1 MDDSSVNPHKPR
13 ILVIRGGAIGDFV
26 LTLPA
31 IRMLRQT
38 LPHCHLE
45 ILGYRHIADLA
56 LHGGPEKGTT
66 YADAVRNIE
75 YGPMAAFFARNGQLA
90 PDLCAYFAGF
100 QQVVSWLFD
109 PDGIFAANLERAGVR
124 NFLGVHEKITDQQH
138 ASVQLAR
145 GLERMAIFLD
155 ENATRLFPNDATQ
168 TAAAAWLATVAATPS
183 SQHVS
188 ATPRRVR
195 PPADR
200 ANRSVRD
207 GEHPAENAARP
218 LVALHPGSGS
228 PKKNWPLG
236 NWQRLGDHIASAGA
250 RLLLIGGEADD
261 TALEPLARSLSAH
274 TPLIARNLPLPM
286 LAALLARCS
295 AYFGHD
301 TGISHIAAATG
312 TPSTLLFGPT
322 DPSVWA
328 PVGGHIR
335 IIRAPAG
342 DLAHLAPEAIPLP
355 QILK

>member
-1 MDDSSVNPHKPR
+1 MTPVVENPASKPR
-13 ILVIRGGAIGDFV
+13 ILAIRGGAIGDFV

-45 ILGYRHIADLA
+45 ILGYRHIAELA
-56 LHGGPEKGTT
+56 LHGGPAENTT
-66 YADAVRNIE
+66 YADAVRSIE
-75 YGPMAAFFARNGQLA
+75 YGPLAAFFARNGQLA

-124 NFLGVHEKITDQQH
+124 NFLGVHEKITDHQH

-155 ENATRLFPNDATQ
+155 ESGTRLFPDETTQHAAT
-168 TAAAAWLATVAATPS
+168 AWLA
-183 SQHVS
+183 
-188 ATPRRVR
+188 
-195 PPADR
+195 
-200 ANRSVRD
+200 
-207 GEHPAENAARP
+207 EHGAENDGRP

-228 PKKNWPLG
+228 PRKNWPAG
-236 NWQRLGDHIASAGA
+236 NWQRLGDRIASGGA
-250 RLLLIGGEADD
+250 RLLLIGGEADHGVLD
-261 TALEPLARSLSAH
+261 TLAHALAVHA
-274 TPLIARNLPLPM
+274 PLIARNVPLPT
-286 LAALLARCS
+286 LAALLARC
-295 AYFGHD
+295 AGHFGHD

-328 PVGGHIR
+328 PVGEHVR

-342 DLAHLAPEAIPLP
+342 DLASLAPDAIPLP
-355 QILK
+355 AL

>member
-1 MDDSSVNPHKPR
+1 MTAVAEKSAGKPR

-45 ILGYRHIADLA
+45 ILGYRHIADIA

-90 PDLCAYFAGF
+90 PDLCAYFSGF

-124 NFLGVHEKITDQQH
+124 NFLGGHEKITDHQH

-155 ENATRLFPNDATQ
+155 ESATRLFPTEATTN
-168 TAAAAWLATVAATPS
+168 TATAWLADHAAKK
-183 SQHVS
+183 
-188 ATPRRVR
+188 
-195 PPADR
+195 D
-200 ANRSVRD
+200 
-207 GEHPAENAARP
+207 ARP

-228 PKKNWPLG
+228 PKKNWPAG
-236 NWQRLGDHIASAGA
+236 NWQRLGDRIASGGA

-261 TALEPLARSLSAH
+261 SALDALARSLSVHA
-274 TPLIARNLPLPM
+274 PLVARNLPLPT
-286 LAALLARCS
+286 LAALLARCA

-301 TGISHIAAATG
+301 TGISHIAAVTG
-312 TPSTLLFGPT
+312 VPSTLLFGPT
-322 DPSVWA
+322 DPAVWA
-328 PVGGHIR
+328 PVGEHVR

-342 DLAHLAPEAIPLP
+342 NLDNLAPDTIPLP
-355 QILK
+355 AL

>member
-1 MDDSSVNPHKPR
+1 MTPVAENPADKPR

-38 LPHCHLE
+38 LPQCHLE
-45 ILGYRHIADLA
+45 ILGYRHIAELA
-56 LHGGPEKGTT
+56 LHGGPKPGTT

-124 NFLGVHEKITDQQH
+124 NFLGVHEKITDHQH
-138 ASVQLAR
+138 ASAQLAR

-155 ENATRLFPNDATQ
+155 DSATRLFPKEATNA
-168 TAAAAWLATVAATPS
+168 AAAAWLAEHTA
-183 SQHVS
+183 Q
-188 ATPRRVR
+188 
-195 PPADR
+195 
-200 ANRSVRD
+200 RD
-207 GEHPAENAARP
+207 DRP

-228 PKKNWPLG
+228 PKKNWPAG
-236 NWQRLGDHIASAGA
+236 NWQRLGDRIASGGA
-250 RLLLIGGEADD
+250 RLLLIGGEADHN
-261 TALEPLARSLSAH
+261 ALDPLARSLSVHA
-274 TPLIARNLPLPM
+274 PLIARNLPLST
-286 LAALLARCS
+286 LAALLARCTR
-295 AYFGHD
+295 YFGHD

-312 TPSTLLFGPT
+312 APSTLLFGPT

-328 PVGGHIR
+328 PVGEHVR
-335 IIRAPAG
+335 ILRAPAG
-342 DLAHLAPEAIPLP
+342 DLGSIAPEAVLAS
-355 QILK
+355 

>member
-1 MDDSSVNPHKPR
+1 MSKPR

-45 ILGYRHIADLA
+45 ILGYRHIADIA

-90 PDLCAYFAGF
+90 PDLCTYFAGF

-124 NFLGVHEKITDQQH
+124 NFLGVHEKMTDHQH

-155 ENATRLFPNDATQ
+155 ENATRLFPDAATKADAD
-168 TAAAAWLATVAATPS
+168 TWLAGHT
-183 SQHVS
+183 
-188 ATPRRVR
+188 
-195 PPADR
+195 
-200 ANRSVRD
+200 
-207 GEHPAENAARP
+207 AENDARP

-228 PKKNWPLG
+228 PKKNWPAG
-236 NWQRLGDHIASAGA
+236 NWQRLGDLIASGGA

-261 TALEPLARSLSAH
+261 SALDPLARSLAVQA
-274 TPLIARNLPLPM
+274 PIIARNLPLPT
-286 LAALLARCS
+286 LAALLSHCS

-301 TGISHIAAATG
+301 TGISHLAAATG
-312 TPSTLLFGPT
+312 VPSTLLFGPT

-328 PVGGHIR
+328 PIGGHVR
-335 IIRAPAG
+335 ILRAPANNL
-342 DLAHLAPEAIPLP
+342 DNLAPDAIPLP
-355 QILK
+355 AL